1 MHVTKR
7 FILAG
12 DAIFTIACPDGTHHT
27 YRVQHVEAND
37 RYPAAWFVKLFT
49 GSDNSDSRAYTYLGK
64 LNDFTGQITLSAKS
78 CRSADHVSVRLL
90 NRVLA
95 RVWADDHA
103 AYEQHGYATHHCG
116 FCGRCG
122 RRLTVPESVI
132 EGIGPECRKIIGMT
146 PLADSVKVAGLAEL
160 DARRAKL
167 NMRPI
172 GGDARERTHGPGG
185 GVMTSMGQYT
195 GD

>member
-1 MHVTKR
+1 MVTKQ

-12 DAIFTIACPDGTHHT
+12 DAIFTIQCPDGTHHT
-27 YRVQHVEAND
+27 YRVQHVPAND

-49 GSDNSDSRAYTYLGK
+49 GSDNENPKAYTYLGK

-78 CRSADHVSVRLL
+78 CRNADHISVRLL

-103 AYEQHGYATHHCG
+103 AYQQHGYATHHESR
-116 FCGRCG
+116 CGRCG
-122 RRLTVPESVI
+122 RRLTVPESVE
-132 EGIGPECRKIIGMT
+132 EGIGPECRKIMGMPVLRTAAT
-146 PLADSVKVAGLAEL
+146 PKLAGLAEL
-160 DARRAKL
+160 DARRERLGMAQ
-167 NMRPI
+167 I
-172 GGDARERTHGPGG
+172 GYDRVRTDGPGG
-185 GVMTSMGQYT
+185 GVMTRDGQYT